1 MPWDNDRFVE
11 LERRVKETLKGARP
25 ALDVP
30 YFHFPYG
37 PGDGIE
43 RTCIIEF
50 QNMVKRLKAEDL
62 SAETIFLS
70 KLLLDSLREL
80 GLLDEDVL
88 AKESR
93 DRKEI
98 FNDLRG
104 RYLKEGIVKRLIDR
118 LDGKDASHC
127 AVLLRA
133 GALFPFVR
141 ISHILSGLDGRIG
154 CVLVIPYPGSKEGEM
169 LWYPGDGSNNYYRW
183 ETV

>member
-1 MPWDNDRFVE
+1 MPWDKDRFVE

-30 YFHFPYG
+30 YFRFLYG
-37 PGDGIE
+37 LGDGIE

-50 QNMVKRLKAEDL
+50 QNMVKRLKADEL

-70 KLLLDSLREL
+70 ELLLDSLRGF

-88 AKESR
+88 KIESI

-98 FNDLRG
+98 YNDLRS
-104 RYLKEGIVKRLIDR
+104 RNFKEEIVNRLIDR
-118 LDGKDASHC
+118 LDGKGTSHC

-133 GALFPFVR
+133 GALFPFVN
-141 ISHILSGLDGRIG
+141 ISHIISGLDGKVD

-169 LWYPGDGSNNYYRW
+169 LWYRDNDSNNYYRW